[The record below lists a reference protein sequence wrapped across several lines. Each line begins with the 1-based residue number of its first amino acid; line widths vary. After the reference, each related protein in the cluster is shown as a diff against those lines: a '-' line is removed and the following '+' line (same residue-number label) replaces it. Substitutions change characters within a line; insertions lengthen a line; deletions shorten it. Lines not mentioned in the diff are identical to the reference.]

1 MSVHRLDGRKS
12 AAQRQ
17 VGTSGPL
24 THHNRNEWTGRM
36 YCITF
41 DLDTS
46 VLERAYPNP
55 NWRNA
60 YDDIARELK
69 QHGFERQ
76 QGSVYF
82 GNHGVD
88 SVRCILATQAL
99 SKRYSW
105 FAKAVRDIRM
115 LRIEEHND
123 LMPAIGQ
130 LDLPDDRSSGTA
142 GD

>member
-1 MSVHRLDGRKS
+1 
-12 AAQRQ
+12 
-17 VGTSGPL
+17 
-24 THHNRNEWTGRM
+24 M

-41 DLDTS
+41 DLDTT
-46 VLERAYPNP
+46 VLERAYPNS

-60 YDDIARELK
+60 YEDIARELR
-69 QHGFERQ
+69 QYGFERQ

-82 GNHGVD
+82 GNRGVD
-88 SVRCILATQAL
+88 AVRCTLATQAL

-105 FAKAVRDIRM
+105 FVKAVRDIRM

-130 LDLPDDRSSGTA
+130 LDLPDNRSSSSG
-142 GD
+142 GG